1 MAAEGGL
8 IGRST
13 ITGKICVVGFLVLSV
28 RRRYAPVGWVRT
40 GLWSGAVVQA
50 VVQVVVVVVV
60 VGGKGVVVV
69 VVVVVVVLAVARR
82 GGGGRQE
89 QVSRSATGRRAHS
102 SPAVEAM

>member
-1 MAAEGGL
+1 MH
-8 IGRST
+8 RW
-13 ITGKICVVGFLVLSV
+13 
-28 RRRYAPVGWVRT
+28 GWVRT
-40 GLWSGAVVQA
+40 GLWSVAVVQA
-50 VVQVVVVVVV
+50 VVQVV